1 MAVVTTRSSTETPLG
16 AGLLYVAATGTAEP
30 TTSADLAAASQIS
43 VADYLGGID
52 WTGHAHAKAWYAAF
66 KSRRSF
72 RPLLT
77 ERVSGIEPPS
87 YYENPDF

>member
-1 MAVVTTRSSTETPLG
+1 MLFR
-16 AGLLYVAATGTAEP
+16 
-30 TTSADLAAASQIS
+30 S

-52 WTGHAHAKAWYAAF
+52 WTGHEHVKAWYAAF

-72 RPLLT
+72 RPLLA
-77 ERVSGIEPPS
+77 ERLSGIEPPN